1 MARQWPWTVGY
12 HRWWSV
18 PLRYRHSTFA
28 KIRQNDKPSKP
39 SRSIISFLSF
49 LLFFL
54 EKFALNFIFFE
65 IYNRSNILNRI
76 LVKGK
81 KEHLIIQYFLRLNSS
96 KLEGTI
102 PEQREGTST
111 GKSYDLIRWKEIN
124 IGRIFKIY

>member
-1 MARQWPWTVGY
+1 MINLPNRV
-12 HRWWSV
+12 
-18 PLRYRHSTFA
+18 
-28 KIRQNDKPSKP
+28 D
-39 SRSIISFLSF
+39 LSF
-49 LLFFL
+49 LFFPFFFFFL

-96 KLEGTI
+96 KLERTI

-111 GKSYDLIRWKEIN
+111 GKSYDLIRWKGIK